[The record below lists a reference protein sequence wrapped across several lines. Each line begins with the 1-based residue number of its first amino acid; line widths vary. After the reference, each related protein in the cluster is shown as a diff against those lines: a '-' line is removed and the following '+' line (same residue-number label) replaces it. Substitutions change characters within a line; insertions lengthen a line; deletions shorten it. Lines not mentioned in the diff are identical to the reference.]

1 MAVDKRR
8 YPRVE
13 IAWPVTLMTPYG
25 PVGGTIQN
33 LSLGGACIRLAEVP
47 ELEEVFRLVIRPAEQ
62 QILPVT
68 AELVWS
74 GTFRENSSVLQGMGV
89 NFKYIADDN
98 VKFINKAIAD
108 IILQRNSDKKIRS

>member
-1 MAVDKRR
+1 MIADKRQ

-25 PVGGTIQN
+25 PVGGTTRN
-33 LSLGGACIRLAEVP
+33 LSLGGACIRLAEMP

-62 QILPVT
+62 QLLPAT

-74 GTFRENSSVLQGMGV
+74 ETLMGDTSVFQGMGL
-89 NFKYIADDN
+89 NFKYIAESN
-98 VKFINKAIAD
+98 IEFMNKAISRAM
-108 IILQRNSDKKIRS
+108 LGASYRP

>member
-1 MAVDKRR
+1 MAIDNRR

-25 PVGGTIQN
+25 PVGGTTQN
-33 LSLGGACIRLAEVP
+33 LSLGGACIRLAEAP

-62 QILPVT
+62 QILPAT

-74 GTFRENSSVLQGMGV
+74 GTFREDTSMLQGMGV
-89 NFKYIADDN
+89 RFKYVADDN
-98 VKFINKAIAD
+98 VKFMNKAISG
-108 IILQRNSDKKIRS
+108 IILQRNSE